1 MSIPRRAL
9 FSLRTPRY
17 VTLVP
22 RSRFFVSPTTP
33 PTTGEPL
40 SGDGG
45 APSKT
50 VSSAPYVVKNPPTF
64 PAPADP
70 FDAQKQQQ
78 ENQQPKTYSE
88 STKKLVMGVAKLFGY
103 NSRASTAIRE
113 TGRMMKGIVDSA
125 QADRA
130 FFYDECKLPPTFQ
143 TFFQIHLLYLL
154 ILLPRLRALPAHQ
167 APPKTTIPE
176 PLSPSS
182 PSNTNTSSSEDPS
195 GISLSKPNYEAYPLE
210 LLNHFFEMAESEMR
224 QVLGRGERER
234 VVRKYLME
242 FGEQWRGSGLAVDY
256 ILGLGQSDSVELRS
270 KADLE
275 LAGWVWRNL
284 FQSRGMSAPDGA
296 LTEVEKNPVEARLEL
311 LLPEQIELVVKFIR
325 REMVR
330 LDKISDVDVLA
341 GNIGVWGKVKE

>member
-1 MSIPRRAL
+1 
-9 FSLRTPRY
+9 
-17 VTLVP
+17 
-22 RSRFFVSPTTP
+22 
-33 PTTGEPL
+33 
-40 SGDGG
+40 
-45 APSKT
+45 
-50 VSSAPYVVKNPPTF
+50 
-64 PAPADP
+64 
-70 FDAQKQQQ
+70 
-78 ENQQPKTYSE
+78 
-88 STKKLVMGVAKLFGY
+88 MGVAKLFGY

-234 VVRKYLME
+234 VVR
-242 FGEQWRGSGLAVDY
+242 LAVDY